1 MSEPRAIRV
10 VAAVIPRGGR
20 FLLTQRLPG
29 AHMEG
34 YWEFPGGKLE
44 PDETIEEG
52 LARELREE
60 LGVRVVDIRPLWVV
74 THDYPEKRVELN
86 FLQARIVGD
95 EPVALEVADL
105 GWFTPGEM
113 PDLPIL
119 PADLPIIAK
128 LGEVEEKM
136 REKGGE
142 EGGEES
148 GAGSGKESADDVDA
162 VVDAEVVA
170 EIDGEF
176 DAEVVGGAPGR
187 SLVRARGAVP
197 AVGDPLA
204 HYIEQVRRFEQ
215 LDRHEE
221 TALAERYRDT
231 GDADAARRLVS
242 ANLMLVVKLALMYR
256 RALRNVMD
264 LIQEG
269 NVGLL
274 EALKRYDPEQGVRFS
289 TYAAWWIKAYIL
301 KYLMDNARLVRVG
314 TTNAR
319 RKLLYNLR
327 REQRKLEAQGITAT
341 TKLLAERFGVT
352 EDDVADVDRALRS
365 PDLSVDA
372 PLSEEGDFTVADVLP
387 APGASAEDV
396 VVASDLKQ
404 RIDAAIE
411 EFRAD
416 LDERERALLDGR
428 LVAEDPLTLQELG
441 DRFGVTREAMR
452 QAEVK
457 LKRRLATFLRKHLG
471 DEVILHFTGNAP
483 SS

>member
-105 GWFTPGEM
+105 GWFTPAEM
-113 PDLPIL
+113 PNLPIL
-119 PADLPIIAK
+119 PADLPIVAK
-128 LGEVEEKM
+128 LGEVEEQV
-136 REKGGE
+136 REESEEDGGE
-142 EGGEES
+142 
-148 GAGSGKESADDVDA
+148 DVDA
-162 VVDAEVVA
+162 VVDAEVVG
-170 EIDGEF
+170 EIDGEV
-176 DAEVVGGAPGR
+176 DAEVVGGVAGGVPGR

-215 LDRHEE
+215 LDRDEE

-372 PLSEEGDFTVADVLP
+372 PLTDEGDFTVADVLP